1 MGSVLNDHFWQSIL
15 SASLVALLYSG
26 SCSKSVSKILMVRS
40 YHSYGQAVK
49 NRRDKLGVYVRQ
61 TAHSINTKVARSSLK
76 FIEVLPLIFD

>member
-1 MGSVLNDHFWQSIL
+1 
-15 SASLVALLYSG
+15 
-26 SCSKSVSKILMVRS
+26 MVRS